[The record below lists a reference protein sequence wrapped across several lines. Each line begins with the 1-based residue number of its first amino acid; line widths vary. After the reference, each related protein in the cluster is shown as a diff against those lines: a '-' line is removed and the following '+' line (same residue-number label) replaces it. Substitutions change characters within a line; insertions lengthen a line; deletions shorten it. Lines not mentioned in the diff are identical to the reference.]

1 MVARQRLGVDVD
13 PVRTRTRIAVPMIR
27 WSSMAGRM
35 LVWGVVLPA
44 LVLATAGAGSA
55 TANSEDVC
63 PEPND
68 ALQVACNLGTAS
80 DALGFISTPDDVDA
94 YRVETHDYGA
104 RVRLALP
111 DRPHPYRLT
120 LIDYD
125 GAVLHSTDAGTID
138 TTVDL
143 PGTYYALV
151 ESATGESDETVPY
164 RIELGIKYPLGVEP
178 TVLYSEEYGIATH
191 AHMITAEGDSRED
204 GFSDDVGR
212 YRYEGGHLSVQLTTP
227 GSPDKASAT
236 VFSIV
241 ASDDPPPTMADFTM
255 TIDTQMVTPA
265 DAGYSVQFR
274 TIDED
279 NHYQILVSLQEHEAK
294 LSKMVNHKLV
304 ALTPWIAVPGVR
316 ETGINRTIIR
326 CVGTEI
332 QASINGEPLPLVYDD
347 TFSEGLVGFGAG
359 TWGDPTTINFD
370 NVLVTTPTRQ

>member
-1 MVARQRLGVDVD
+1 MVARQPLGVDVNR
-13 PVRTRTRIAVPMIR
+13 VGTRTRIATPGIN

-44 LVLATAGAGSA
+44 LVLAAAGAGSA
-55 TANSEDVC
+55 TANGADVC

-68 ALQVACNLGTAS
+68 ALQAACNLGTGS

-94 YRVETHDYGA
+94 YRVEAHDYGA
-104 RVRLALP
+104 RVHLALP

-125 GAVLHSTDAGTID
+125 GDVLQSTDGGTID
-138 TTVDL
+138 TMVDL

-151 ESATGESDETVPY
+151 NSATGESDETAPY
-164 RIELGIKYPLGVEP
+164 RIELGIGYPMGVEP

-191 AHMITAEGDSRED
+191 GEMITAEGDAREN

-236 VFSIV
+236 VFSII

-255 TIDTQMVTPA
+255 TIDTQMMTSA
-265 DAGYSVQFR
+265 DAGYSVIFR
-274 TIDED
+274 TVDED
-279 NHYQILVSLQEHEAK
+279 NHYQVLVGLQDHEAR
-294 LSKMVNHKLV
+294 LSKMVNHKLI
-304 ALTPWIAVPGVR
+304 ALTPWISVPGVR

-332 QASINGEPLPLVYDD
+332 QASINGEPLPLIYDD

-370 NVLVTTPTRQ
+370 NVLVTMPTHR